1 MFRAMTLALRQKA
14 MTRAQFLDWAA
25 RQEGRYEFDGWQP
38 VAMTGGTVNHSQITQ
53 NIHFALRTRLRGT
66 PCRPLGPDAGLATVG
81 EAVRYPDAL
90 VTCTPVS
97 GTARTVAGVVVVFEV
112 LSPTSGRTDRVV
124 KLREYRAVATLRRY
138 VLLEHAGIGL
148 QVFARPD
155 AEADWTATALTEGDT
170 LTLPELGIEV
180 PVAEFYQDVAFGEGE
195 GAAEA

>member
-1 MFRAMTLALRQKA
+1 MTLALRQPE
-14 MTRAQFLDWAA
+14 MTRAQFLAWVA
-25 RQEGRYEFDGWQP
+25 RQEERYEFDGWQP
-38 VAMTGGTVNHSQITQ
+38 VAMTGGTVNHSRITR
-53 NIHFALRTRLRGT
+53 NIHVALRTRLRGSG
-66 PCRPLGPDAGLATVG
+66 CEPLGPDAGLATVG

-155 AEADWTATALTEGDT
+155 ADADWTATALAEGDT
-170 LTLPELGIEV
+170 LTLPELGIDV

-195 GAAEA
+195 GG